1 MEEMRCPCGGIFQ
14 SLGMEY
20 LRTGAVSDG
29 FLFGRDANAWA
40 EGAIP
45 VELFSCGRC
54 RALRFCAEEEW
65 VARRQE
71 EEREKAERARRH
83 EERLEQQREE
93 RVQIAMKDY
102 ASYSEK
108 RLRKIADGETW
119 SNHCEEEREAARRPR
134 LCLRAL
140 RKAAGLPPPPEIV
153 EKVAKPLFRERCSLP
168 RAGFDRLRRTTLTF
182 AA

>member
-29 FLFGRDANAWA
+29 FLFGRDANAW
-40 EGAIP
+40 
-45 VELFSCGRC
+45 
-54 RALRFCAEEEW
+54 
-65 VARRQE
+65 
-71 EEREKAERARRH
+71 AERARRH

-119 SNHCEEEREAARRPR
+119 SNHCEEEREAARRLLDHRTPQH
-134 LCLRAL
+134 
-140 RKAAGLPPPPEIV
+140 KKNDVPW
-153 EKVAKPLFRERCSLP
+153 EK
-168 RAGFDRLRRTTLTF
+168 
-182 AA
+182 

>member
-1 MEEMRCPCGGIFQ
+1 MEEMQCPSGGIFHTLRLQ
-14 SLGMEY
+14 NS
-20 LRTGAVSDG
+20 RTGAVSDG

-83 EERLEQQREE
+83 EGRLEQQREE
-93 RVQIAMKDY
+93 RDQIDMKDY

-119 SNHCEEEREAARRPR
+119 SSHCEGEREAARR
-134 LCLRAL
+134 LSQL
-140 RKAAGLPPPPEIV
+140 
-153 EKVAKPLFRERCSLP
+153 
-168 RAGFDRLRRTTLTF
+168 
-182 AA
+182 

>member
-1 MEEMRCPCGGIFQ
+1 M
-14 SLGMEY
+14 
-20 LRTGAVSDG
+20 
-29 FLFGRDANAWA
+29 
-40 EGAIP
+40 
-45 VELFSCGRC
+45 ELFSCDRC

-119 SNHCEEEREAARRPR
+119 SNHCEEEREAARRLLEHRTPQH
-134 LCLRAL
+134 
-140 RKAAGLPPPPEIV
+140 KKNDVPW
-153 EKVAKPLFRERCSLP
+153 EK
-168 RAGFDRLRRTTLTF
+168 
-182 AA
+182 

>member
-29 FLFGRDANAWA
+29 LLFGRDANAWA

-45 VELFSCGRC
+45 VELFSCDRC

-83 EERLEQQREE
+83 EERLEQQREA
-93 RVQIAMKDY
+93 RVQIAMKD
-102 ASYSEK
+102 
-108 RLRKIADGETW
+108 
-119 SNHCEEEREAARRPR
+119 
-134 LCLRAL
+134 
-140 RKAAGLPPPPEIV
+140 
-153 EKVAKPLFRERCSLP
+153 
-168 RAGFDRLRRTTLTF
+168 
-182 AA
+182 

>member
-54 RALRFCAEEEW
+54 RALRFCAEE
-65 VARRQE
+65 
-71 EEREKAERARRH
+71 REKAERARRH

-119 SNHCEEEREAARRPR
+119 SNHCEEEREAARRLLEHRTPQT
-134 LCLRAL
+134 
-140 RKAAGLPPPPEIV
+140 KKNDVPW
-153 EKVAKPLFRERCSLP
+153 EK
-168 RAGFDRLRRTTLTF
+168 
-182 AA
+182 

>member
-45 VELFSCGRC
+45 VELFSCDRC

-71 EEREKAERARRH
+71 EEQEKAERTRSR
-83 EERLEQQREE
+83 EEWLKEQQEE
-93 RVQIAMKDY
+93 RVQLFMEDY

-119 SNHCEEEREAARRPR
+119 GKYGEAEREAARRLLERRPPR
-134 LCLRAL
+134 P
-140 RKAAGLPPPPEIV
+140 KKNDVPW
-153 EKVAKPLFRERCSLP
+153 EK
-168 RAGFDRLRRTTLTF
+168 
-182 AA
+182 

>member
-71 EEREKAERARRH
+71 EERE
-83 EERLEQQREE
+83 QQREE

-119 SNHCEEEREAARRPR
+119 SNHCEEEREAARRLLEHRTPQH
-134 LCLRAL
+134 
-140 RKAAGLPPPPEIV
+140 KKNDVPW
-153 EKVAKPLFRERCSLP
+153 EK
-168 RAGFDRLRRTTLTF
+168 
-182 AA
+182 

>member
-45 VELFSCGRC
+45 VE
-54 RALRFCAEEEW
+54 
-65 VARRQE
+65 
-71 EEREKAERARRH
+71 
-83 EERLEQQREE
+83 E

-119 SNHCEEEREAARRPR
+119 SNHCEEEREAARRLLEHRTPQH
-134 LCLRAL
+134 
-140 RKAAGLPPPPEIV
+140 KKNDVPW
-153 EKVAKPLFRERCSLP
+153 EK
-168 RAGFDRLRRTTLTF
+168 
-182 AA
+182 

>member
-1 MEEMRCPCGGIFQ
+1 M
-14 SLGMEY
+14 
-20 LRTGAVSDG
+20 
-29 FLFGRDANAWA
+29 
-40 EGAIP
+40 
-45 VELFSCGRC
+45 ELFSCGRC

-119 SNHCEEEREAARRPR
+119 SNHCEEEREAARRLSLWKKPR
-134 LCLRAL
+134 RVRARRREPSLDPFSPATCASGKTLLRL
-140 RKAAGLPPPPEIV
+140 QM
-153 EKVAKPLFRERCSLP
+153 
-168 RAGFDRLRRTTLTF
+168 
-182 AA
+182 

>member
-1 MEEMRCPCGGIFQ
+1 
-14 SLGMEY
+14 MEY

-71 EEREKAERARRH
+71 EEREK
-83 EERLEQQREE
+83 QREPGDM
-93 RVQIAMKDY
+93 R
-102 ASYSEK
+102 SGWNSSG
-108 RLRKIADGETW
+108 RNGSR
-119 SNHCEEEREAARRPR
+119 
-134 LCLRAL
+134 
-140 RKAAGLPPPPEIV
+140 
-153 EKVAKPLFRERCSLP
+153 
-168 RAGFDRLRRTTLTF
+168 
-182 AA
+182 

>member
-29 FLFGRDANAWA
+29 LLFGRDANAWA

-45 VELFSCGRC
+45 VELFSCDRC
-54 RALRFCAEEEW
+54 RAL
-65 VARRQE
+65 
-71 EEREKAERARRH
+71 
-83 EERLEQQREE
+83 RLEQQREE

-119 SNHCEEEREAARRPR
+119 SNHCEEEREAARRLLEYRTPQT
-134 LCLRAL
+134 
-140 RKAAGLPPPPEIV
+140 KKNDVPW
-153 EKVAKPLFRERCSLP
+153 EK
-168 RAGFDRLRRTTLTF
+168 
-182 AA
+182 

>member
-65 VARRQE
+65 V
-71 EEREKAERARRH
+71 
-83 EERLEQQREE
+83 
-93 RVQIAMKDY
+93 
-102 ASYSEK
+102 
-108 RLRKIADGETW
+108 G
-119 SNHCEEEREAARRPR
+119 
-134 LCLRAL
+134 
-140 RKAAGLPPPPEIV
+140 PPPGGGAGEGRESPE
-153 EKVAKPLFRERCSLP
+153 
-168 RAGFDRLRRTTLTF
+168 T
-182 AA
+182 

>member
-45 VELFSCGRC
+45 VELFSCDRC

-65 VARRQE
+65 VARRLSLWKKP
-71 EEREKAERARRH
+71 RRVRARRR
-83 EERLEQQREE
+83 EPSLDPFSPATCASGKTLLRLQ
-93 RVQIAMKDY
+93 M
-102 ASYSEK
+102 
-108 RLRKIADGETW
+108 
-119 SNHCEEEREAARRPR
+119 
-134 LCLRAL
+134 
-140 RKAAGLPPPPEIV
+140 
-153 EKVAKPLFRERCSLP
+153 
-168 RAGFDRLRRTTLTF
+168 
-182 AA
+182 

>member
-45 VELFSCGRC
+45 VELFSCDRC

-119 SNHCEEEREAARRPR
+119 SNHCEA
-134 LCLRAL
+134 
-140 RKAAGLPPPPEIV
+140 
-153 EKVAKPLFRERCSLP
+153 FS
-168 RAGFDRLRRTTLTF
+168 TS
-182 AA
+182 

>member
-29 FLFGRDANAWA
+29 FLFGRDA
-40 EGAIP
+40 
-45 VELFSCGRC
+45 
-54 RALRFCAEEEW
+54 
-65 VARRQE
+65 
-71 EEREKAERARRH
+71 REKAERARRH

-119 SNHCEEEREAARRPR
+119 SNHCEEEREAARRLLEHRTPQH
-134 LCLRAL
+134 
-140 RKAAGLPPPPEIV
+140 KKNDVPW
-153 EKVAKPLFRERCSLP
+153 EK
-168 RAGFDRLRRTTLTF
+168 
-182 AA
+182 

>member
-45 VELFSCGRC
+45 VELFSCDRC

-119 SNHCEEEREAARRPR
+119 SNHCEEEREAARRLSLWKKPR
-134 LCLRAL
+134 RVRARRREPSLDPFSPATCASGKTLLRL
-140 RKAAGLPPPPEIV
+140 QM
-153 EKVAKPLFRERCSLP
+153 
-168 RAGFDRLRRTTLTF
+168 
-182 AA
+182 

>member
-102 ASYSEK
+102 A
-108 RLRKIADGETW
+108 
-119 SNHCEEEREAARRPR
+119 
-134 LCLRAL
+134 
-140 RKAAGLPPPPEIV
+140 
-153 EKVAKPLFRERCSLP
+153 
-168 RAGFDRLRRTTLTF
+168 
-182 AA
+182 

>member
-119 SNHCEEEREAARRPR
+119 SNHCEEEREAARRLLEHRTPQH
-134 LCLRAL
+134 
-140 RKAAGLPPPPEIV
+140 KKNDVPG
-153 EKVAKPLFRERCSLP
+153 EK
-168 RAGFDRLRRTTLTF
+168 
-182 AA
+182 